1 MCCPLSH
8 GYQWCPSCSS
18 HNCKQISQFS
28 PTQTQIWCLPV
39 GISGDFRTVF
49 SMAFSRHMHEWLFP
63 SYSFVFTFSSL
74 LAFCLLPLLF
84 LFSLGMN
91 FATLYLWS
99 LFLHFSFFFSN
110 LSLVSPFP
118 FLSFFLASKEV
129 ENLCLPLKSL
139 SLLSRSTRC
148 IPCLRSYTA
157 LAFHV
162 LFHFFCLGWRFC
174 PPLSLSLWS
183 FLSLSSLLSF
193 LNMKIVFNLFSQKCI
208 FFNFWIFVES
218 SCPSYICQFS
228 CEIRIAPQS

>member
-8 GYQWCPSCSS
+8 GYQWYPSCSS

-28 PTQTQIWCLPV
+28 PTQTQIWCLLV
-39 GISGDFRTVF
+39 GISDDFRTVF
-49 SMAFSRHMHEWLFP
+49 SMAFSRHMYEWLFP
-63 SYSFVFTFSSL
+63 YYSFVFTFSSL

-118 FLSFFLASKEV
+118 FLCFFLASKGV

-139 SLLSRSTRC
+139 SLLSHSTRC

-162 LFHFFCLGWRFC
+162 LFHFFCLGWCFC
-174 PPLSLSLWS
+174 PPLSLYRVLC
-183 FLSLSSLLSF
+183 LCHLSSLSWIWKLYLICSFNNASF
-193 LNMKIVFNLFSQKCI
+193 LISEFSLNLHALHTFV
-208 FFNFWIFVES
+208 NFPVK
-218 SCPSYICQFS
+218 
-228 CEIRIAPQS
+228 